1 MTFRRIV
8 ADLTGRSHHHL
19 TDLLASQLDAAIE
32 GVGLASAMSQGTLTP
47 AEAREAMVDVEHRGD
62 TGRAGLVAELA
73 VALTTPIDREDL
85 YRFSR
90 CVDDVLDNIR
100 DLVRETDLYGAEGQP
115 ADLPALAG
123 VAEGLAALRGAVRG
137 LADRPGEVD
146 AATSEARKAAGQ
158 VRRHYQLAMAELL
171 RQDVGS
177 DTLTRR
183 ELLRRLDVVGLRLG
197 ESVAALSDAMLKRSH

>member
-8 ADLTGRSHHHL
+8 DDLTGRSHHQL
-19 TDLLASQLDAAIE
+19 TDLLAAQLDAAIE
-32 GVGLASAMSQGTLTP
+32 GVGLASAMSEGTLTP

-90 CVDDVLDNIR
+90 SVDDVLDNLR
-100 DLVRETDLYGAEGQP
+100 DLVRETDLYGAQGEP

-123 VAEGLAALRGAVRG
+123 VAEGLAMLRGAVQG
-137 LADRPGEVD
+137 LSDRPGEVD
-146 AATSEARKAAGQ
+146 AATEAARKAAGQ

-171 RQDVGS
+171 RQEVGTE
-177 DTLTRR
+177 TLTRR

>member
-8 ADLTGRSHHHL
+8 DDLTGRSHHQL
-19 TDLLASQLDAAIE
+19 TDLLAAQLDAAIE
-32 GVGLASAMSQGTLTP
+32 GVGLASAMSEGTLTP
-47 AEAREAMVDVEHRGD
+47 AEARTAMVDVEHRGD

-90 CVDDVLDNIR
+90 SVDDVLDNLR
-100 DLVRETDLYGAEGQP
+100 DLVRETDLYGAEGDP
-115 ADLPALAG
+115 AHLPALAG
-123 VAEGLAALRGAVRG
+123 VAEGLAMLRGAVQG

-146 AATSEARKAAGQ
+146 AATSAARKSAGQ

-171 RQDVGS
+171 RQEVGS